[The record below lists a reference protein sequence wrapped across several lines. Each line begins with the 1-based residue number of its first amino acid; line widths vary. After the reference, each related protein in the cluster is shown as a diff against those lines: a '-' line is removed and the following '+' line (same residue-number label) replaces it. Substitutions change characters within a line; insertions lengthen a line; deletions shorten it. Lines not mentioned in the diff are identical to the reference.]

1 MSQGER
7 HEHILASSVDHS
19 GFQSS
24 NKSSKSSSPQSSFPA
39 LSAFKRVAPS
49 PADCLDRAATLDFVL
64 ALPADAEEKP
74 KSSKKSSAWT
84 ACFFTT
90 GAAGRTACLGGDT
103 GGGGGGVDSCFACS
117 GFFKPPDRLTAIPL
131 LGGGALLSNPEFATR
146 SVAELGD
153 LLRRWYA
160 EPFPL
165 ERGVVGTIS
174 TCRLLRD
181 CGSSSQPHSSSS
193 SFSAVDL

>member
-39 LSAFKRVAPS
+39 LSAVKRVAPS
-49 PADCLDRAATLDFVL
+49 PADGLDTAATLDFAL
-64 ALPADAEEKP
+64 AFEKP

-117 GFFKPPDRLTAIPL
+117 GFFKPPARLTAKPL
-131 LGGGALLSNPEFATR
+131 LGGAALLSNPEFATR